1 MKKVFTLIAGM
12 LIVCGS
18 ITAQKKWTNLVVNG
32 NMEGESPAYE
42 NLEAMQA
49 EGAAWNSFW
58 SHEFPKNEIG
68 EEQYQGTATIVVD
81 PTNPNN
87 HCARVVARSEA
98 IADSCENKTANNG
111 ALASWDCQFFI
122 YATEAML
129 QDKVVRLTMK
139 VRADKAGKA
148 ETQAHWAPGDYNHYQ
163 LFGDINVTTEWQ
175 TITTDEIIVSA
186 DQCKEADGKF
196 FQTVA
201 FNLSTDK
208 EGNVFYFDEIKL
220 EVKDQTTGPVGGE
233 WVNFFRKGTLTNDK
247 FGNFT
252 TFTQRNGAVGKDEPA
267 VVYDD
272 PVDGQPTLK
281 VSTVAWNTFVQQK
294 DSIGEPAV
302 DDDGNPIYDKYL
314 IVDGDTILS
323 SVSSDNKAFNDWQTQ
338 FFAMIGHKFKTNQP
352 FRFKMWARAARQDGQ
367 PLEEEISIDTQIHTT
382 PGGYIHYDFVG
393 SLSVGEEWTPFE
405 FGYDEENPKTIPSQ
419 GNGGQTIAFNCN
431 KNKDVPVDLFFRFE
445 ELAFQDGVVLPNER
459 VLASSSVRVPLSAE
473 NEGETTGTIDLNEA
487 LQVLEVPASDFAK
500 FVDDSKTIKVKYVD
514 AETEDDAYGDAQLSA
529 GISIDANGNWTENQ
543 NNVITLEANEDETK
557 DGILGLTISNYGVAL
572 EAGQT
577 IDAKIAFEKDFWRYL
592 VNVSFVEANA
602 YAGVNEVKVTPK
614 TNVMY
619 DLQGRQLIN
628 AAKGLYI
635 MNGKKV
641 LVK

>member
-58 SHEFPKNEIG
+58 SHEFPLNEIG
-68 EEQYQGTATIVVD
+68 ESQYQGTATIVVD
-81 PTNPNN
+81 PKNPNN
-87 HCARVVARSEA
+87 HCARVIARSEA

-122 YATEAML
+122 YATEAIP

-220 EVKDQTTGPVGGE
+220 EVKDQSQPDGGGD
-233 WVNFFRKGTLTNDK
+233 WVNFFRKGTLTNDAH
-247 FGNFT
+247 GNFT

-302 DDDGNPIYDKYL
+302 DDDGNPIYDKYY

-323 SVSSDNKAFNDWQTQ
+323 SVSDDKKDFYDWQTQ

-445 ELAFQDGVVLPNER
+445 ELSFQDGVVLPNER

>member
-18 ITAQKKWTNLVVNG
+18 ITAQTKWTNLVVNG

-87 HCARVVARSEA
+87 HCVRVVARSEA
-98 IADSCENKTANNG
+98 IADSCENKTKPEGQSN
-111 ALASWDCQFFI
+111 LASWDCQFFI
-122 YATEAML
+122 YATEAIP
-129 QDKVVRLTMK
+129 QDRMVRLTMK

-186 DQCKEADGKF
+186 DQCKEGEGKH
-196 FQTVA
+196 FQSVA
-201 FNLSTDK
+201 FNLSTDV

-220 EVKDQTTGPVGGE
+220 EMKEQSEVDPSGE

-252 TFTQRNGAVGKDEPA
+252 TFTQRNGATSKDEPA
-267 VVYDD
+267 EVYMIDD
-272 PVDGQPTLK
+272 QPTLK
-281 VSTVAWNTFVQQK
+281 VTTVAWNTEGVLKNAEGK
-294 DSIGEPAV
+294 DSLDSDSLPVIA
-302 DDDGNPIYDKYL
+302 KYY
-314 IVDGDTILS
+314 IVDNDTILS
-323 SVSSDNKAFNDWQTQ
+323 SDSRDKKDFNDWQTQ
-338 FFAMIGHKFKTNQP
+338 FFAMSSHKFKTNQP
-352 FRFKMWARAARQDGQ
+352 FRFKMWARAARVDGQ

-445 ELAFQDGVVLPNER
+445 ELAFQEGVVLPSER
-459 VLASSSVRVPLSAE
+459 VLASSSVRVPLSVE

-500 FVDDSKTIKVKYVD
+500 FVDDSKTIKVKYLD
-514 AETEDDAYGDAQLSA
+514 ENEDEAYQDAQLSA
-529 GISIDANGNWTENQ
+529 GISIDANGNWTESQ

>member
-58 SHEFPKNEIG
+58 SHEFPLNEIG
-68 EEQYQGTATIVVD
+68 ESQYQGTATIVVD

-87 HCARVVARSEA
+87 HCARVIARSEA

-122 YATEAML
+122 YATEAIP

-220 EVKDQTTGPVGGE
+220 EVKDQSQPDGGGD
-233 WVNFFRKGTLTNDK
+233 WVNFFRKGTLTNDAH
-247 FGNFT
+247 GNFT

-302 DDDGNPIYDKYL
+302 DDDGNPIYDKYY

-323 SVSSDNKAFNDWQTQ
+323 SVSDDKKDFYDWQTQ

-445 ELAFQDGVVLPNER
+445 ELSFQDGVVLPNER

>member
-1 MKKVFTLIAGM
+1 M
-12 LIVCGS
+12 GS
-18 ITAQKKWTNLVVNG
+18 I
-32 NMEGESPAYE
+32 
-42 NLEAMQA
+42 
-49 EGAAWNSFW
+49 
-58 SHEFPKNEIG
+58 
-68 EEQYQGTATIVVD
+68 
-81 PTNPNN
+81 
-87 HCARVVARSEA
+87 
-98 IADSCENKTANNG
+98 
-111 ALASWDCQFFI
+111 
-122 YATEAML
+122 
-129 QDKVVRLTMK
+129 
-139 VRADKAGKA
+139 
-148 ETQAHWAPGDYNHYQ
+148 
-163 LFGDINVTTEWQ
+163 
-175 TITTDEIIVSA
+175 
-186 DQCKEADGKF
+186 
-196 FQTVA
+196 
-201 FNLSTDK
+201 
-208 EGNVFYFDEIKL
+208 
-220 EVKDQTTGPVGGE
+220 
-233 WVNFFRKGTLTNDK
+233 RK
-247 FGNFT
+247 
-252 TFTQRNGAVGKDEPA
+252 
-267 VVYDD
+267 
-272 PVDGQPTLK
+272 
-281 VSTVAWNTFVQQK
+281 
-294 DSIGEPAV
+294 
-302 DDDGNPIYDKYL
+302 
-314 IVDGDTILS
+314 
-323 SVSSDNKAFNDWQTQ
+323 
-338 FFAMIGHKFKTNQP
+338 
-352 FRFKMWARAARQDGQ
+352 ARAARQDGQ

>member
-58 SHEFPKNEIG
+58 SHEFPLNEIG
-68 EEQYQGTATIVVD
+68 ESQYQGTATIVVD

-87 HCARVVARSEA
+87 HCARVIARSEA

-122 YATEAML
+122 YATEAIP

-220 EVKDQTTGPVGGE
+220 EVKDQSQPDGGGD
-233 WVNFFRKGTLTNDK
+233 WVNFFRKGTLTNDAH
-247 FGNFT
+247 GNFT

-294 DSIGEPAV
+294 DSIGQ
-302 DDDGNPIYDKYL
+302 DR
-314 IVDGDTILS
+314 T
-323 SVSSDNKAFNDWQTQ
+323 VSLWKR
-338 FFAMIGHKFKTNQP
+338 K
-352 FRFKMWARAARQDGQ
+352 
-367 PLEEEISIDTQIHTT
+367 
-382 PGGYIHYDFVG
+382 
-393 SLSVGEEWTPFE
+393 SLSILRFTPHLVAIS
-405 FGYDEENPKTIPSQ
+405 TMIS
-419 GNGGQTIAFNCN
+419 
-431 KNKDVPVDLFFRFE
+431 
-445 ELAFQDGVVLPNER
+445 LAH
-459 VLASSSVRVPLSAE
+459 SA
-473 NEGETTGTIDLNEA
+473 
-487 LQVLEVPASDFAK
+487 
-500 FVDDSKTIKVKYVD
+500 
-514 AETEDDAYGDAQLSA
+514 
-529 GISIDANGNWTENQ
+529 
-543 NNVITLEANEDETK
+543 
-557 DGILGLTISNYGVAL
+557 
-572 EAGQT
+572 
-577 IDAKIAFEKDFWRYL
+577 
-592 VNVSFVEANA
+592 
-602 YAGVNEVKVTPK
+602 
-614 TNVMY
+614 
-619 DLQGRQLIN
+619 
-628 AAKGLYI
+628 
-635 MNGKKV
+635 
-641 LVK
+641 

>member
-42 NLEAMQA
+42 NLEAMQV

-122 YATEAML
+122 YATEAIP

-220 EVKDQTTGPVGGE
+220 EVKDQSQPDGGGD
-233 WVNFFRKGTLTNDK
+233 WVNFFRKGTLTNDAH
-247 FGNFT
+247 GNFT

-302 DDDGNPIYDKYL
+302 DDDGNPIYDKYY

-323 SVSSDNKAFNDWQTQ
+323 SVSDDKKDFYDWQTQ

-445 ELAFQDGVVLPNER
+445 ELSFQDGVVLPNER

>member
-220 EVKDQTTGPVGGE
+220 EVKDQSQPDGGGD
-233 WVNFFRKGTLTNDK
+233 WVNFFRKGTLTNDAH
-247 FGNFT
+247 GNFT

-302 DDDGNPIYDKYL
+302 DDDGNPIYDKYY

-323 SVSSDNKAFNDWQTQ
+323 SVSDDKKDFYDWQTQ

-445 ELAFQDGVVLPNER
+445 ELSFQDGVVLPNER

>member
-122 YATEAML
+122 YATEAIP

-220 EVKDQTTGPVGGE
+220 EVKDQSQPDGGGD
-233 WVNFFRKGTLTNDK
+233 WVNFFRKGTLTNDAH
-247 FGNFT
+247 GNFT

-302 DDDGNPIYDKYL
+302 DDDGNPIYDKYY

-323 SVSSDNKAFNDWQTQ
+323 SVSDDKKDFYDWQTQ

-445 ELAFQDGVVLPNER
+445 ELSFQDGVVLPNER

>member
-42 NLEAMQA
+42 NLEAMQV

-122 YATEAML
+122 YATEAIP

-220 EVKDQTTGPVGGE
+220 EVKDQSQPDGGGD
-233 WVNFFRKGTLTNDK
+233 WVNFFRKGTLTNDAH
-247 FGNFT
+247 GNFT

-302 DDDGNPIYDKYL
+302 DDDGNPIYDKYY

-323 SVSSDNKAFNDWQTQ
+323 SVSDDKKDFYDWQTQ

>member
-58 SHEFPKNEIG
+58 SHEFPLNEIG
-68 EEQYQGTATIVVD
+68 ESQYQGTATIVVD

-87 HCARVVARSEA
+87 HCARVIARSEA

-122 YATEAML
+122 YATEAIP

-220 EVKDQTTGPVGGE
+220 EVKDQSQPDGGGD
-233 WVNFFRKGTLTNDK
+233 WVNFFRKGTLTNDAH
-247 FGNFT
+247 GNFT

-302 DDDGNPIYDKYL
+302 DDDGNPIYDKYY

-323 SVSSDNKAFNDWQTQ
+323 SVSDDKKDFYDWQTQ

>member
-122 YATEAML
+122 YATEAIP

-220 EVKDQTTGPVGGE
+220 EVKDQSQPDGGGD
-233 WVNFFRKGTLTNDK
+233 WVNFFRKGTLTNDAH
-247 FGNFT
+247 GNFT

-302 DDDGNPIYDKYL
+302 DDDGNPIYDKYY

-323 SVSSDNKAFNDWQTQ
+323 SVSDDKKDFYDWQTQ

-431 KNKDVPVDLFFRFE
+431 KNKDVPVDLFFRYE
-445 ELAFQDGVVLPNER
+445 ELSFQDGVVLPNER